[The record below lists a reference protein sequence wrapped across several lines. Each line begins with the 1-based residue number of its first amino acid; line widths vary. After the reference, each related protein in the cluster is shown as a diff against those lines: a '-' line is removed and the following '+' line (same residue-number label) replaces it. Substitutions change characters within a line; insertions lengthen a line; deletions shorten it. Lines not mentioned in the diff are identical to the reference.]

1 MTPKSYPIYKGLQK
15 PLTYKGFKGKYIY
28 WALGSLILGLFIGAI
43 AAALTNMII
52 AGLCALATMGGCI
65 ALILHRQNKGPY
77 HINKYPRIFVPQTKL
92 LISYEKSNQKSI

>member
-28 WALGSLILGLFIGAI
+28 WALGSLIIGLIIGAI
-43 AAALTNMII
+43 AGALTNMII
-52 AGLCALATMGGCI
+52 AGLCTLSTMGGCI
-65 ALILHRQNKGPY
+65 AFILHRQNKGLY
-77 HINKYPRIFVPQTKL
+77 HRKKYTGIFVPQTKL

>member
-28 WALGSLILGLFIGAI
+28 WALGSLIIGLVIGAI

-52 AGLCALATMGGCI
+52 AGICALATMGGCI
-65 ALILHRQNKGPY
+65 AFILHRQNKGEY
-77 HINKYPRIFVPQTKL
+77 YRKKYPGIFVPQTKL